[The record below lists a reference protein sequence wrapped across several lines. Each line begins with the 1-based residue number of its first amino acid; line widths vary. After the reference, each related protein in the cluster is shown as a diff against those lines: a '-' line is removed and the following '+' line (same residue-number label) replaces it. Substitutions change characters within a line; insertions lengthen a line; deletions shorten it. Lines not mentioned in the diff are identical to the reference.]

1 MGSPELEAKGREEP
15 AWAERV
21 ATLEAMVSV
30 PLAWGLEQELE
41 LELELEERVESTY
54 LPMASY
60 LKK

>member
-21 ATLEAMVSV
+21 ATLEAMVSI
-30 PLAWGLEQELE
+30 PLAWGPEQE